1 MMNQRKPAFTGTI
14 VSLFALLF
22 ATVPELRAVSGF
34 SPKYDDSKL
43 DRSQSSPVA
52 SYSPVLKKA
61 TPAVV
66 AVTTKQVVTRNLGR
80 TDPLEDFL
88 RRYYGLPRAP
98 SRPREETVPAGIG
111 SGVIVTPQG
120 HTITNAHVITDPRTG
135 KPVEEVTVKLVDKK
149 EYEAKIIGFDRST
162 DIAVLKIDSPDAL
175 PYVTLANSD
184 FLEVGDIV
192 FAVGNPLGIGM
203 TVTMGI
209 VSATRKSEL
218 GILRDE
224 GSYENFIQTDASIN
238 RGNSGG
244 ALLDAKGRL
253 IGINTAIISQTGASI
268 GIGLA
273 IPVNMVR
280 KVLSDFVKGGG
291 LKRGFLGVSLKED
304 PSVQG
309 AVIDSVELDSPA
321 EQAGLKSGDLIVN
334 AGGRAVNSV
343 NQLRVAISQ
352 TPPGTRMLVQV
363 LREGRKLDF
372 YVTLDLKQDSA
383 KFPIPGVLLET
394 LTETSRAKFEIPTS
408 VRGIV
413 VAKSSGEKQTFK
425 EGVVLVEINGY
436 PINSVEEAG
445 FRLKRG
451 INRLYVWYR
460 SKYQYLA
467 YRIP

>member
-1 MMNQRKPAFTGTI
+1 MNQRKPAFTGTI

-43 DRSQSSPVA
+43 DRSQSNPVA

-175 PYVTLANSD
+175 PHVTLANSD
-184 FLEVGDIV
+184 FLEVGDVV

-304 PSVQG
+304 QSVQG
-309 AVIDSVELDSPA
+309 AIIQSVELDSPA

>member
-1 MMNQRKPAFTGTI
+1 M
-14 VSLFALLF
+14 
-22 ATVPELRAVSGF
+22 
-34 SPKYDDSKL
+34 
-43 DRSQSSPVA
+43 
-52 SYSPVLKKA
+52 
-61 TPAVV
+61 
-66 AVTTKQVVTRNLGR
+66 
-80 TDPLEDFL
+80 
-88 RRYYGLPRAP
+88 
-98 SRPREETVPAGIG
+98 
-111 SGVIVTPQG
+111 
-120 HTITNAHVITDPRTG
+120 
-135 KPVEEVTVKLVDKK
+135 
-149 EYEAKIIGFDRST
+149 
-162 DIAVLKIDSPDAL
+162 
-175 PYVTLANSD
+175 
-184 FLEVGDIV
+184 
-192 FAVGNPLGIGM
+192 GIGM

-445 FRLKRG
+445 ARLKRG